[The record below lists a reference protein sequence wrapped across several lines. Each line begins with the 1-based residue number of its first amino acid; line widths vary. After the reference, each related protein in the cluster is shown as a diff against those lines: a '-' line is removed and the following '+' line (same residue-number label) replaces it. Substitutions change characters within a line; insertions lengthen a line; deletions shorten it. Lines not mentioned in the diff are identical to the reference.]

1 MLTIIRF
8 IGILAFVVTFEFA
21 GAQHNP
27 QLASLAHGKYF
38 DRAILVIF
46 ENTNYEDAMD
56 QPFFK
61 KLATLGTNLTN
72 FFALTHPS
80 QGNYIGLTSGSLNG
94 VKNDNPIDLNVTNV
108 IDLLESRGISWKV
121 YAEDYPGNCFLGKS

>member
-1 MLTIIRF
+1 
-8 IGILAFVVTFEFA
+8 
-21 GAQHNP
+21 
-27 QLASLAHGKYF
+27 
-38 DRAILVIF
+38 LVIF